1 MAEEQ
6 NPETPPLEADDNPD
20 NVTVDDG
27 DSALGVDG
35 ASVTTSLRSSILR
48 YREENGRTYHAYKD
62 GGKDAQSYAFYVFPN
77 DETENERQDIQH
89 HLFALTFEGRLHAA
103 PLTQPLRR
111 ALDAGCGTGIWAI
124 DFADEHPECEVTG
137 IDLSPIQ
144 PSAVPPN
151 VSFFVD
157 DLEDVWEYST
167 KFDFI
172 FSRFLT
178 GSIRDWPK
186 FFNQSFE
193 FLNPGGKIE
202 IMDIIYPPRSDDG
215 TLSEDSPLY
224 KWATLLLRTFTAMGS
239 PLDSALRYKE
249 QLEAAGFIDIHVVQ
263 RKWPMNR
270 WPKAQI
276 YKQIG
281 TWANQNT
288 MDALAAISLA
298 VFTRPEGQG
307 GLGWTSEELEV
318 FLIEVRKDIKDY
330 TIHSYWP
337 IWSVYATKPEW

>member
-6 NPETPPLEADDNPD
+6 NPETQTPPLEVDDNPD

-35 ASVTTSLRSSILR
+35 ASDTTSLRSSILR

-62 GGKDAQSYAFYVFPN
+62 GVYVFPN
-77 DETENERQDIQH
+77 DETENERLDIQH

-111 ALDAGCGTGIWAI
+111 VLDAGCGTGIWAI

-137 IDLSPIQ
+137 VDLSPIQ

-157 DLEDVWEYST
+157 DLEDVWDYST

-186 FFNQSFE
+186 FFKQSLE

-224 KWATLLLRTFTAMGS
+224 KWATLLLCTFSTMGS

-249 QLEAAGFIDIHVVQ
+249 QLEEAGFVDVHVVQ

-270 WPKAQI
+270 WPKARI

-281 TWANQNT
+281 MWANQNT

-318 FLIEVRKDIKDY
+318 FLIEVRKDIKDH

-337 IWSVYATKPEW
+337 IWSVYGTKPE

>member
-1 MAEEQ
+1 MAQEQ
-6 NPETPPLEADDNPD
+6 NPETPVLEADDNPD

-35 ASVTTSLRSSILR
+35 ASDTTSLRSSILR

-62 GGKDAQSYAFYVFPN
+62 GVYVFPN
-77 DETENERQDIQH
+77 DETENERLDIQH

-111 ALDAGCGTGIWAI
+111 VLDAGCGTGIWAI

-137 IDLSPIQ
+137 VDLSPIQ

-157 DLEDVWEYST
+157 DLEDVWDYST

-224 KWATLLLRTFTAMGS
+224 KWATLLLRTFAAMGS
-239 PLDSALRYKE
+239 PLDSALKYKE
-249 QLEAAGFIDIHVVQ
+249 QLEAAGFVDVHVVQ

-270 WPKAQI
+270 WPKAKI

-318 FLIEVRKDIKDY
+318 FLIEVRKDIKDH

-337 IWSVYATKPEW
+337 IWSVYATKPE

>member
-6 NPETPPLEADDNPD
+6 NPEIPPLEADDNPD

-27 DSALGVDG
+27 DSALGADG
-35 ASVTTSLRSSILR
+35 ASDTTSLRSSILR

-62 GGKDAQSYAFYVFPN
+62 GVYVFPN
-77 DETENERQDIQH
+77 DEVLMQTENERLDIQH

-137 IDLSPIQ
+137 VDLSPIQ

-157 DLEDVWEYST
+157 DLEDVWDYST

-224 KWATLLLRTFTAMGS
+224 KWATLLLRTFAAMGS
-239 PLDSALRYKE
+239 PLDSALKYKE
-249 QLEAAGFIDIHVVQ
+249 QLEAAGFVDVHVVQ

-281 TWANQNT
+281 KTPRIKSRYSSGRS
-288 MDALAAISLA
+288 LFAI
-298 VFTRPEGQG
+298 RNMG
-307 GLGWTSEELEV
+307 
-318 FLIEVRKDIKDY
+318 
-330 TIHSYWP
+330 
-337 IWSVYATKPEW
+337 

>member
-1 MAEEQ
+1 MAQEQ
-6 NPETPPLEADDNPD
+6 NPETPVLEADDNPG

-35 ASVTTSLRSSILR
+35 ASDTTSLRSSILR

-62 GGKDAQSYAFYVFPN
+62 GVYVFPN
-77 DETENERQDIQH
+77 DETENERLDIQH

-103 PLTQPLRR
+103 PLNQPLRR
-111 ALDAGCGTGIWAI
+111 VLDAGCGTGIWAI

-137 IDLSPIQ
+137 VDLSPIQ

-157 DLEDVWEYST
+157 DLEDVWDYST

-202 IMDIIYPPRSDDG
+202 IMDIIYPPLSDDG

-224 KWATLLLRTFTAMGS
+224 KWATLLLRTFAAMGS
-239 PLDSALRYKE
+239 PLDSALKYKE
-249 QLEAAGFIDIHVVQ
+249 QLKAAGFVDVHVVQ

-270 WPKAQI
+270 WPKAKI

-318 FLIEVRKDIKDY
+318 FLIEVRKDIKDH

-337 IWSVYATKPEW
+337 IWSVYATKPE

>member
-1 MAEEQ
+1 MSEEQ
-6 NPETPPLEADDNPD
+6 NLEAPPLVADDSADDEP
-20 NVTVDDG
+20 VDDG

-35 ASVTTSLRSSILR
+35 ASDTTSLRSSILR

-62 GGKDAQSYAFYVFPN
+62 GVYVFPN
-77 DETENERQDIQH
+77 DETENERLDIQH
-89 HLFALTFEGRLHAA
+89 HLFILTFGEKLHAA
-103 PLTQPLRR
+103 PLTQPLNRV
-111 ALDAGCGTGIWAI
+111 LDAGTGTGIWAI

-137 IDLSPIQ
+137 VDLSPIQ

-157 DLEDVWEYST
+157 DLEDDWDYST

-172 FSRFLT
+172 FTRFLT

-186 FFNQSFE
+186 FFKQGFE

-202 IMDIIYPPRSDDG
+202 IMDIIYPPQSDDG
-215 TLSEDSPLY
+215 TLSKESALH
-224 KWATLLLRTFTAMGS
+224 KWATLLLRTFDTMGS

-249 QLEAAGFIDIHVVQ
+249 QLEAAGFVNVNVVK

-270 WPKAQI
+270 WPKDPG
-276 YKQIG
+276 YKEIG
-281 TWANQNT
+281 LWAHQNT
-288 MDALAAISLA
+288 MDALAAITLA

-307 GLGWTSEELEV
+307 GLGWTKEEMEL
-318 FLIEVRKDIKDY
+318 FLVDVRKDINDR

-337 IWSVYATKPEW
+337 IWSVYATKPE

>member
-20 NVTVDDG
+20 NVSVDDG

-35 ASVTTSLRSSILR
+35 ASDTTSLRSSILR

-62 GGKDAQSYAFYVFPN
+62 GAYVFPN
-77 DETENERQDIQH
+77 DETENERLDIQH

-111 ALDAGCGTGIWAI
+111 VLDAGTGTGIWAI

-137 IDLSPIQ
+137 VDLSPIQ

-157 DLEDVWEYST
+157 DLEDVWDYST

-186 FFNQSFE
+186 FFNQSLE

-224 KWATLLLRTFTAMGS
+224 KWATLLLRTFAAMGS

-249 QLEAAGFIDIHVVQ
+249 QLEAAGFVDVHVVQ

-281 TWANQNT
+281 MWANQNT

-318 FLIEVRKDIKDY
+318 FLAEVRKDIKDH

-337 IWSVYATKPEW
+337 IWSVYGTKPE

>member
-1 MAEEQ
+1 MPQ
-6 NPETPPLEADDNPD
+6 
-20 NVTVDDG
+20 
-27 DSALGVDG
+27 
-35 ASVTTSLRSSILR
+35 
-48 YREENGRTYHAYKD
+48 
-62 GGKDAQSYAFYVFPN
+62 
-77 DETENERQDIQH
+77 
-89 HLFALTFEGRLHAA
+89 
-103 PLTQPLRR
+103 
-111 ALDAGCGTGIWAI
+111 
-124 DFADEHPECEVTG
+124 VTG
-137 IDLSPIQ
+137 VDLSPIQ

-157 DLEDVWEYST
+157 DLEDVWDYST

-224 KWATLLLRTFTAMGS
+224 KWATLLLRTFAAMGS

-249 QLEAAGFIDIHVVQ
+249 QLEAAGFVDVHVVQ

-270 WPKAQI
+270 WPKAKI

-281 TWANQNT
+281 MWANQNT

-318 FLIEVRKDIKDY
+318 FLIEVRKDIKDH

-337 IWSVYATKPEW
+337 IWSVYATKPE

>member
-6 NPETPPLEADDNPD
+6 NLETPPLVADDNVD
-20 NVTVDDG
+20 NETVDDG

-35 ASVTTSLRSSILR
+35 ASDTTSLRSSILR

-62 GGKDAQSYAFYVFPN
+62 GVYVFPN
-77 DETENERQDIQH
+77 DEMENERQDIQH
-89 HLFALTFEGRLHAA
+89 HLFTLTFDGKLHAA
-103 PLTQPLRR
+103 SLTQPLRR
-111 ALDAGCGTGIWAI
+111 ALDAGTGTGIWAI

-137 IDLSPIQ
+137 VDLSPIQ

-157 DLEDVWEYST
+157 DLEDEWDYST
-167 KFDFI
+167 KFDFV
-172 FSRFLT
+172 FVRFLT

-202 IMDIIYPPRSDDG
+202 IMDIIYPPQSDDG
-215 TLSEDSPLY
+215 TLSEESALY
-224 KWATLLLRTFTAMGS
+224 RWATLLLRTFNTIGS

-249 QLEAAGFIDIHVVQ
+249 QLVAAGFVDVNVVK
-263 RKWPMNR
+263 RRWPMNR
-270 WPKAQI
+270 WPKDPK

-281 TWANQNT
+281 VWAHHNT
-288 MDALAAISLA
+288 MDALAAITLA

-307 GLGWTSEELEV
+307 GLGWTNEEVEV
-318 FLIEVRKDIKDY
+318 FLIDVRKDIRDY

-337 IWSVYATKPEW
+337 IWSVYATKPE

>member
-6 NPETPPLEADDNPD
+6 NPETQTPPLEADDNPD

-35 ASVTTSLRSSILR
+35 ASDTTSLRSSILR

-62 GGKDAQSYAFYVFPN
+62 GVYVFPN
-77 DETENERQDIQH
+77 DETENERLDIQH

-111 ALDAGCGTGIWAI
+111 VLDAGCGTGIWAI

-137 IDLSPIQ
+137 VDLSPIQ

-157 DLEDVWEYST
+157 DLEDVWDYST

-186 FFNQSFE
+186 FFNQSLE

-224 KWATLLLRTFTAMGS
+224 KWATLLLRTFATMGS

-249 QLEAAGFIDIHVVQ
+249 QLEEAGFVDVHVVQ

-270 WPKAQI
+270 WPKARI

-281 TWANQNT
+281 MWANQNT

-318 FLIEVRKDIKDY
+318 FLIEVRKDIKDH

-337 IWSVYATKPEW
+337 IWSVYGTKPE

>member
-1 MAEEQ
+1 MAGEQ
-6 NPETPPLEADDNPD
+6 NPETQTPPLEADDNPD

-35 ASVTTSLRSSILR
+35 ASDTTSLRSSILR

-62 GGKDAQSYAFYVFPN
+62 GVYVFPN
-77 DETENERQDIQH
+77 DETENERLDIQH

-111 ALDAGCGTGIWAI
+111 VLDAGCGTGIWAI

-137 IDLSPIQ
+137 VDLSPIQ

-157 DLEDVWEYST
+157 DLEDVWDYST

-186 FFNQSFE
+186 FFKQSLE

-224 KWATLLLRTFTAMGS
+224 KWATLLLRTFATMGS

-249 QLEAAGFIDIHVVQ
+249 QLEEAGFVDVHVVQ

-281 TWANQNT
+281 MWANQNT

-318 FLIEVRKDIKDY
+318 FLIEVRKDIKDH

-337 IWSVYATKPEW
+337 IWSVYGTKPE

>member
-6 NPETPPLEADDNPD
+6 NLEIPPLEADDNPD

-35 ASVTTSLRSSILR
+35 ASDTTSLRSSILR

-62 GGKDAQSYAFYVFPN
+62 GVYVFPN
-77 DETENERQDIQH
+77 DETENERLDIQH

-137 IDLSPIQ
+137 VDLSPIQ

-157 DLEDVWEYST
+157 DLEDVWDYST

-215 TLSEDSPLY
+215 TLSDDSPLY
-224 KWATLLLRTFTAMGS
+224 KWATLLLRTFAAMGS
-239 PLDSALRYKE
+239 PLDSALKYKE
-249 QLEAAGFIDIHVVQ
+249 QLEAAGFVDVHVVQ

-281 TWANQNT
+281 MWANQNT

-318 FLIEVRKDIKDY
+318 FLIEVRKDIKDH

-337 IWSVYATKPEW
+337 IWSVYGTKPE

>member
-6 NPETPPLEADDNPD
+6 NPETQTPPLEADDNPD

-35 ASVTTSLRSSILR
+35 ASDTTSLRSSILR

-62 GGKDAQSYAFYVFPN
+62 GVYVFPN
-77 DETENERQDIQH
+77 DETENERLDIQH

-111 ALDAGCGTGIWAI
+111 VLDAGCGTGIWAI

-137 IDLSPIQ
+137 VDLSPIQ

-157 DLEDVWEYST
+157 DLEDVWDYST

-186 FFNQSFE
+186 FFKQSLE

-224 KWATLLLRTFTAMGS
+224 KWATLLLRTFATMGS

-249 QLEAAGFIDIHVVQ
+249 QLEEAGFVDVHVVQ

-270 WPKAQI
+270 WPKARI

-281 TWANQNT
+281 MWANQNT

-318 FLIEVRKDIKDY
+318 FLIEVRKDIKDH

-337 IWSVYATKPEW
+337 IWSVYGTKPE